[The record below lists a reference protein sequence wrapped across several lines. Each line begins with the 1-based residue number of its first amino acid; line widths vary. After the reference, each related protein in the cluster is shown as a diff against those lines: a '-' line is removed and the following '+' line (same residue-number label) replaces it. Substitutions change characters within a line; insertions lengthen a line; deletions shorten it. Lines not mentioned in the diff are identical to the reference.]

1 VLIRELP
8 LIFHLIGHS
17 FFSRILVIFPE
28 SFLNQL
34 LPTMS
39 GLITKFVFNRVFREN
54 PDNNHGADDPYFET
68 LPAGRLSAGGRT
80 KRRKKALPPGLSRED
95 EKTLI
100 KVKRRAYRLD
110 MALGSF
116 CGMRVGWSSLIAII
130 PGIGDIL
137 DMMLAMMVIRTA
149 SQANL
154 PSGVRAH
161 MMINVIIDFV
171 IGLIP
176 FLGDIVDIGFKANTR
191 NAIVL
196 ENFLR
201 ERGAENIRRQGLPQP
216 PDPSLGDNYDRDE
229 QQEVINQ
236 RLGAQPPSSH
246 QRGGFLG
253 GLFGGGAIADDV
265 EAQRASV
272 PVPSSSKQRSTRHGS
287 RRGSTKH
294 GQSRHG
300 SSRHGSSRYGSR
312 GHSSRSHG

>member
-1 VLIRELP
+1 
-8 LIFHLIGHS
+8 
-17 FFSRILVIFPE
+17 
-28 SFLNQL
+28 
-34 LPTMS
+34 MS
-39 GLITKFVFNRVFREN
+39 GLIAKFVFNKVLCEN

-80 KRRKKALPPGLSRED
+80 KKRKKALPPGLSRED

-176 FLGDIVDIGFKANTR
+176 FLGDIVDVGFKANTR
-191 NAIVL
+191 NAVIL

-201 ERGAENIRRQGLPQP
+201 ERGAENIRRQGLPQQ

-236 RLGAQPPSSH
+236 QQLGAQPPPSY

-253 GLFGGGAIADDV
+253 RLFGGGAIADDV
-265 EAQRASV
+265 EAQRTSV
-272 PVPSSSKQRSTRHGS
+272 SVPSSSRQRSTRHGS
-287 RRGSTKH
+287 SRRGSTRH

-300 SSRHGSSRYGSR
+300 SSRHGSSRHGSR
-312 GHSSRSHG
+312 DHSLRSHGKRRSGGQESGTAVGISGR